1 MVFGGTVSWGDSGGD
16 PSDTGSFLVSVII
29 PFSDT
34 GVALWGPKREIKIS
48 I

>member
-1 MVFGGTVSWGDSGGD
+1 MFGGTVRWGDSGGD
-16 PSDTGSFLVSVII
+16 PSDISGFPVSGII

-34 GVALWGPKREIKIS
+34 GIALWDPKGEIKIS